1 MDIKPLLATLD
12 PTLAIG
18 GLATAGR
25 EWALTPKQNAS
36 LLCPVTGK
44 ITWDKSMICLALGKG
59 IKMNKKRYYTV
70 VYWYT
75 TGLNRRVYQVK
86 NGSARRMALS
96 AWDAADQ
103 RIKEQLTAANS
114 ADPYEILWVEDVSD
128 LCETGDKHES
138 LSKLRQLEQSVLHT
152 RQKRMGMWVPSDNTA
167 SEWFFDPKQAS
178 VDNVVRVGR
187 EIINEVRHGAL
198 APESFPAFP
207 YQQTI
212 INWAVTQFLNY
223 DDLLINA
230 IMRAGKCFMTYEIA
244 RAQQTR
250 TVLVVTAKV
259 GVNDSWAE
267 LLPEGPSSHINYVN
281 WHYHNYKK
289 IKRLNMAPGV
299 NVLFVSLQFLNTH
312 WDKPNPLLKDILA
325 THWDLVA
332 FDEQHYAT
340 TTDNTERLWAGL
352 SVGKKLE
359 LSGTPYK
366 TVLSGRYSQEQ
377 TYNFDYV
384 EEQLQRK
391 AAMLDPD
398 SALAQAFKYRAD
410 INYAMIR
417 VTDKVKELL
426 GEDGFTFPKLLAT
439 EQGAF
444 KNTMAVNEFLTHVV
458 KTYKTPP
465 KRFNPYADKLSRHGL
480 WILPNDVA
488 AIAAME
494 KMLKAHPF
502 FGKRKI
508 INASGKG
515 VKDIQTVKNLI
526 QRDNIEGGVGTIT
539 LTCGRFLEG
548 TSVPEWWSVHQ
559 MNNDKSAADYFQGSF
574 RCKTP
579 NAADDK
585 QSVIVYDYAPE
596 RFVSVVYQHCEQVS
610 TITGTPTSAL
620 ISQWL
625 AVSEVYDY
633 DGNQWTTLDGEEIS
647 RRFLSDINNY
657 MDRVG
662 SAVERSAITND
673 IIDLLQSKKKDANQT
688 RATSQLNKN
697 DLVTGANK
705 KVFKKPV
712 SGWPKTDQ
720 DPEEEAVQRIR
731 YALKQVFK
739 LIDVAWSDSTTYT
752 SLTDIASADDP
763 VLVEDIT
770 GLTPA
775 EWTKI
780 MPAVNQITINRAM
793 NQYNDFQ

>member
-1 MDIKPLLATLD
+1 MK
-12 PTLAIG
+12 
-18 GLATAGR
+18 
-25 EWALTPKQNAS
+25 
-36 LLCPVTGK
+36 
-44 ITWDKSMICLALGKG
+44 
-59 IKMNKKRYYTV
+59 YYTV
-70 VYWYT
+70 LYWYT
-75 TGLNRRVYQVK
+75 SGLNRVVHRGK
-86 NGSARRMALS
+86 AGSGRRLANS
-96 AWDAADQ
+96 PWEAAAQ
-103 RIKEQLTAANS
+103 RIREQQTAKDS
-114 ADPYEILWVEDVSD
+114 ADPIEILWVEDVSD

-138 LSKLRQLEQSVLHT
+138 LSRLRQLEQSVLHA
-152 RQKRMGMWVPSDNTA
+152 RMKRMGMWVPSENKA
-167 SEWFFDPKQAS
+167 SEWFFDPRQES
-178 VDNVVRVGR
+178 VDNVVRIGR
-187 EIINEVRHGAL
+187 EIVNEVRHGAL
-198 APESFPAFP
+198 AHEAFPAFP
-207 YQQTI
+207 YQQSI
-212 INWAVTQFLNY
+212 VDWARAQFVQH

-230 IMRAGKCFMTYEIA
+230 IMRAGKCFITYEIA
-244 RAQQTR
+244 RAQKAR
-250 TVLVVTAKV
+250 TILVVTAKV

-267 LLPEGPSSHINYVN
+267 LLPGGTRSHVNYAG

-289 IKRLNMAPGV
+289 IKRLEMVDGV
-299 NVLFVSLQFLNTH
+299 NVVFVSLQFLNKH
-312 WDKPNPLLKDILA
+312 WDKPNALLKDILA
-325 THWDLVA
+325 QHWDLVV

-352 SVGKKLE
+352 SMGKKLE

-366 TVLSGRYSQEQ
+366 TVLSGRYEQ
-377 TYNFDYV
+377 DRIYNFDYV
-384 EEQLQRK
+384 EEQLLRQ
-391 AAMLDPD
+391 AAQQDPD
-398 SALAQAFKYRAD
+398 SVLAQAFKYRAD
-410 INYAMIR
+410 INYAMITVPDR
-417 VTDKVKELL
+417 VKELI

-439 EQGAF
+439 EKGQF

-465 KRFNPYADKLSRHGL
+465 DRFNVFADRLSRHAL

-488 AIAAME
+488 AIDALA
-494 KMLKAHPF
+494 KMLAAHPF

-515 VKDIQTVKNLI
+515 VKDIQTVKDLI
-526 QRDNIEGGVGTIT
+526 QKDTIEGGVGTIT

-579 NAADDK
+579 NARDDK

-610 TITGTPTSAL
+610 TITGTPTTAL

-662 SAVERSAITND
+662 SAVERGAITND

-688 RATSQLNKN
+688 QATSQLNKN
-697 DLVTGANK
+697 DVVAGANK
-705 KVFKKPV
+705 KILKKPV

-739 LIDVAWSDSTTYT
+739 LIDVAWSDSTTFS
-752 SLTDIASADDP
+752 SLTDIARANDP
-763 VLVEDIT
+763 ILVEDIT

>member
-1 MDIKPLLATLD
+1 MK
-12 PTLAIG
+12 
-18 GLATAGR
+18 
-25 EWALTPKQNAS
+25 
-36 LLCPVTGK
+36 
-44 ITWDKSMICLALGKG
+44 
-59 IKMNKKRYYTV
+59 YYTV
-70 VYWYT
+70 IYWYT
-75 TGLNRRVYQVK
+75 TRKSRLVFEVK
-86 NGSARRMALS
+86 NGSARRNANS
-96 AWDAADQ
+96 PREAAEQ
-103 RIKEQLTAANS
+103 RIREQVTAANS

-128 LCETGDKHES
+128 MCETGDKHES
-138 LSKLRQLEQSVLHT
+138 LSKLRQLEQSVLHS
-152 RQKRMGMWVPSDNTA
+152 RQKRLGMWVPSDNTA
-167 SEWFFDPKQAS
+167 SEWFFDPKQES
-178 VDNVVRVGR
+178 VDNVVRIGR
-187 EIINEVRHGAL
+187 ELINEQRHGAL
-198 APESFPAFP
+198 AHEDFPAFP
-207 YQQTI
+207 YQQDI
-212 INWAVTQFLNY
+212 VDWAKTRFQIRN
-223 DDLLINA
+223 DLLVNA
-230 IMRAGKCFMTYEIA
+230 IMRAGKCLVTYEIGRAISA
-244 RAQQTR
+244 RNI
-250 TVLVVTAKV
+250 LIVTAKV

-267 LLPEGPSSHINYVN
+267 LLPQGSKSHVNYAG

-289 IKRLNMAPGV
+289 IKRLEMVDGV
-299 NVLFVSLQFLNTH
+299 NVIFVSLPFLNTH
-312 WDKPNPLLKDILA
+312 LDKPNPLLKDILA
-325 THWDLVA
+325 QHWDLVG

-340 TTDNTERLWAGL
+340 TTDNTERLWASL
-352 SVGKKLE
+352 NMSKKLE

-366 TVLSGRYSQEQ
+366 TVLSERYEQ
-377 TYNFDYV
+377 DDIYNFDYV
-384 EEQLQRK
+384 EEQRLRK
-391 AAMLDPD
+391 VSMTQSD
-398 SALAQAFKYRAD
+398 SVLAQAFKYRAD
-410 INYAMIR
+410 INYAMIT
-417 VTDKVKELL
+417 VPDKVKELI

-439 EQGAF
+439 EKGAF

-465 KRFNPYADKLSRHGL
+465 DRFNPTADRLSRHGL

-488 AIAAME
+488 AIDALA
-494 KMLKAHPF
+494 KMLVAHPF

-515 VKDIQTVKNLI
+515 VKDIQTVKNSI
-526 QRDNIEGGVGTIT
+526 QRDTIEGGVGTIT

-579 NAADDK
+579 NPTDDK

-610 TITGTPTSAL
+610 TITGTPTATL

-633 DGNQWTTLDGEEIS
+633 DGNQWTTIDGEEIS

-662 SAVERSAITND
+662 SAVERGAITDD

-688 RATSQLNKN
+688 TATSQLNKN
-697 DLVTGANK
+697 EVVTGANK
-705 KVFKKPV
+705 KIFKKPV

-752 SLTDIASADDP
+752 SLTDIARASDP

>member
-1 MDIKPLLATLD
+1 MK
-12 PTLAIG
+12 
-18 GLATAGR
+18 
-25 EWALTPKQNAS
+25 
-36 LLCPVTGK
+36 
-44 ITWDKSMICLALGKG
+44 
-59 IKMNKKRYYTV
+59 YYTV
-70 VYWYT
+70 IYWYT
-75 TGLNRRVYQVK
+75 TRKSRLVFEVK
-86 NGSARRMALS
+86 NGSARRKANS
-96 AWDAADQ
+96 PREAAEQ
-103 RIKEQLTAANS
+103 RIREQVTAANS

-128 LCETGDKHES
+128 LCETGEKHES
-138 LSKLRQLEQSVLHT
+138 LSRLRQLEQSVLHS

-167 SEWFFDPKQAS
+167 SEWFFDPKQES

-187 EIINEVRHGAL
+187 EIVNEVRHGAL
-198 APESFPAFP
+198 AQEAFPAFP
-207 YQQTI
+207 YQQSI
-212 INWAVTQFLNY
+212 VDWAQQQY
-223 DDLLINA
+223 CHHDDLLVNA
-230 IMRAGKCFMTYEIA
+230 IMRAGKCFITYEIA
-244 RAQQTR
+244 RAQKAR

-267 LLPEGPSSHINYVN
+267 LLPQGTASHVNYVN

-289 IKRLNMAPGV
+289 IKRLDLGSGV
-299 NVLFVSLQFLNTH
+299 NVLFVSLQFLNKH
-312 WDKPNPLLKDILA
+312 WEKPNRLLQDILA
-325 THWDLVA
+325 QHWDLVA

-352 SVGKKLE
+352 SMGKKLE

-366 TVLSGRYSQEQ
+366 TVLSGRYEQ
-377 TYNFDYV
+377 DRIYNFDYV
-384 EEQLQRK
+384 EEQLLRK
-391 AAMLDPD
+391 AAQANPD
-398 SALAQAFKYRAD
+398 TVLAKAFKYRAD
-410 INYAMIR
+410 INYAMIQ
-417 VTDKVKELL
+417 VPEKVKELI

-439 EQGAF
+439 EQGEF

-465 KRFNPYADKLSRHGL
+465 KRFNPYADRLSRHAL

-488 AIAAME
+488 AIAALE

-526 QRDNIEGGVGTIT
+526 QRDGIEGGVGTIT

-579 NAADDK
+579 NTADDK

-610 TITGTPTSAL
+610 TITGTPTAAL

-633 DGNQWTTLDGEEIS
+633 DGNQWATLDGEEIS
-647 RRFLSDINNY
+647 KRFLSDINNY

-662 SAVERSAITND
+662 SAIERSAITAD
-673 IIDLLQSKKKDANQT
+673 IVDMLQAKKKDANQT

-697 DLVTGANK
+697 DVVTGANK
-705 KVFKKPV
+705 KVIKKPA
-712 SGWPKTDQ
+712 SGWPNNNQ
-720 DPEEEAVQRIR
+720 DPEEETVQRIR

-752 SLTDIASADDP
+752 SLNDIATASDAI
-763 VLVEDIT
+763 LVEDIT
-770 GLTPA
+770 GLTPV
-775 EWTKI
+775 EWRKI